1 MADLGRPLRRFLA
14 QRRARAGLWI
24 LAILTVLAAWAPFL
38 ANDKPFLLVA
48 ADRGAAERARM
59 ELVPLAE
66 SSAQHFRTGDDSEPG
81 SRARELAA
89 LRERAER
96 LARAAGPDRV
106 APLARAID
114 ELRVADDE
122 SADALLAAARS
133 VRIELEGVTL
143 TPPVERTFPLFAALG
158 PFDVAAALLPL
169 SALAGWLLR
178 RRVRASTA
186 WAVALAPPLVAAA
199 LMALFVPAPPL
210 LAPGAIKIDLAR
222 GKLQVER
229 VLFAP
234 IPMGYA
240 ETNLGEAWRP
250 PTWTA
255 PASMDAE
262 GRYRTGPRVDALPAG
277 RPDVRPGERALDN
290 PMRHPLGTDA
300 LGRDIAARILWGG
313 RVSLAIG
320 FAAAAL
326 LTLIGTLVGAAAGF
340 LGRRVDAV
348 LSRTIEVVLCFP
360 AFFLVLC
367 AIAWTDPD
375 VVPVPVAVVLVI
387 AAVGWTGTARLVRA
401 EALRVATLEHVL
413 AARALGL
420 APLRIL
426 LRHVLP
432 NAMGPALVAFGFA
445 AGGAIAVESSLAFLG
460 LGVQVPVPSWGGLVG
475 EARGMDHAWAWI
487 APGALVSLAVL
498 AWILVAEAAREALE
512 PRSVEGAE
520 TVHDAAHVA
529 AEVQVSA

>member
-1 MADLGRPLRRFLA
+1 MAELARPLRRFFA

-24 LAILTVLAAWAPFL
+24 LGILTVLAAWAPFL

-48 ADRGAAERARM
+48 ADHGAAERARM

-66 SSAQHFRTGDDSEPG
+66 SCAHWFRDSATDQRQAE
-81 SRARELAA
+81 RELAA
-89 LRERAER
+89 LRERVDRLALAAGPER
-96 LARAAGPDRV
+96 FVWLRSAIDGLRPNDPASADAVVAAARAA
-106 APLARAID
+106 
-114 ELRVADDE
+114 
-122 SADALLAAARS
+122 
-133 VRIELEGVTL
+133 RIELEGVTL
-143 TPPVERTFPLFAALG
+143 APRVERTFPLFAALG
-158 PFDVAAALLPL
+158 PFDVALVLLPL
-169 SALAGWLLR
+169 TALAGWLFR
-178 RRVRASTA
+178 RRLRFSVA
-186 WAVALAPPLVAAA
+186 WAVALVPPLVAALLVA
-199 LMALFVPAPPL
+199 IFAPAPQL
-210 LAPGAIKIDLAR
+210 QAPGAIKIDIAR

-229 VLFAP
+229 VMFAP
-234 IPMGYA
+234 IAMGYA

-255 PASMDAE
+255 HAALDVD
-262 GRYRTGPRVDALPAG
+262 GRYATGPRAGAIPAG
-277 RPDVRPGERALDN
+277 KPEVRPGERALDH
-290 PMRHPLGTDA
+290 PARHLLGTDA
-300 LGRDIAARILWGG
+300 LGRDVLARILWGG

-320 FAAAAL
+320 FAAAL
-326 LTLIGTLVGAAAGF
+326 LLSLIGTLVGAAAGF
-340 LGRRVDAV
+340 LGGWVDAV

-401 EALRVATLEHVL
+401 EALRVASLEHVL

-487 APGALVSLAVL
+487 APGALVFLAVL

-512 PRSVEGAE
+512 PRTAEGAE